1 VRLAGVVPLAGVTA
15 SQGAED
21 VKLAVK
27 GTVATG
33 LLVNVMVWVT
43 VAPPDVAPGMKIVL
57 GFMEREFCAL
67 RAVAAANRNSGTAR
81 VEM

>member
-21 VKLAVK
+21 VKLVVK

-33 LLVNVMVWVT
+33 LLVTVMVWAT
-43 VAPPDVAPGMKIVL
+43 VAPPDLAAGMKTVPGL
-57 GFMEREFCAL
+57 MESEFCAS